1 MVTPGYING
10 EGKQRVVIDLDYIMP
25 DTIFVYPIFSSLG
38 EKLLDEREVLTAGK
52 IKLIKE
58 KCGNKVYY
66 SLPEK
71 EAGVIPDRI
80 YAKAISKT
88 KDVMDEVLHTDK
100 FTKDAYRKSEELI
113 SEILEQLNSK
123 EISAINLLKDIKNF
137 DEYLYYHAINVG
149 MLTAL
154 LVKKRKKYTNEEIK
168 NVVLGAYLADLGKIK
183 LEKTLLDKTGK
194 LTEGDLIKIR
204 LHPQLGYNIV
214 KSIETINPIVLQTI
228 LFHHEQFND
237 EGYYNLPYE
246 SLPSSPKLVSICD
259 MYDALTS
266 PRPFRHAYSPSE
278 AMKLI
283 LNTTEKK
290 YDREMVSDF
299 LNIMGSLLNNSQFF
313 YRRGDFCILNTNE
326 VALISGTESRDVMKP
341 KVIVFAKYDYSGTK
355 ATMRF
360 YGHPIEVDLMKD
372 NHRKLESIIMHQ
384 KLIEA
389 IRQRLIDK
397 KTLIDYLYVSI
408 PEK

>member
-1 MVTPGYING
+1 MNG
-10 EGKQRVVIDLDYIMP
+10 EGKKRVEIDLDYIMP
-25 DTIFVYPIFSSLG
+25 DTVFVYPIFSSLG
-38 EKLLDEREVLTAGK
+38 EKLLNEREVLTSGK
-52 IKLIKE
+52 IKSIKE
-58 KCGNKVYY
+58 KCGSKVYY

-71 EAGVIPDRI
+71 ESGILPDHVFT
-80 YAKAISKT
+80 KAINKT
-88 KDVMDEVLHTDK
+88 KDVMQEVLHTDK
-100 FTKDAYRKSEELI
+100 FTKDAYKKSEELI
-113 SEILEQLNSK
+113 SEILEQLNSR

-154 LVKKRKKYTNEEIK
+154 LAKKRRKYSPDEIK
-168 NVVLGAYLADLGKIK
+168 NIVLGAYLSDLGKIK
-183 LEKTLLDKTGK
+183 IEKSLLNKTEK
-194 LTEGDLIKIR
+194 LNDEDLMKIR

-214 KSIETINPIVLQTI
+214 KTIETINPIVLQTI
-228 LFHHEQFND
+228 LFHHEQYND

-266 PRPFRHAYSPSE
+266 PRPYRHAFSPSE

-283 LNTTEKK
+283 LNSTEKK
-290 YDREMVSDF
+290 YDRDMVSDF

-313 YRRGDFCILNTNE
+313 YRKGDFCILNTNE
-326 VALISGTESRDVMKP
+326 VCLVSETLSIDVMKP
-341 KVIVFAKYDYSGTK
+341 KVIVFAKYDYSGSK

-360 YGHPIEVDLMKD
+360 YDHPIEVDLRKD
-372 NHRKLESIIMHQ
+372 INRKLESIIMHQ

-389 IRQRLIDK
+389 IRKRLVDRK
-397 KTLIDYLYVSI
+397 SLIDYLYVSL